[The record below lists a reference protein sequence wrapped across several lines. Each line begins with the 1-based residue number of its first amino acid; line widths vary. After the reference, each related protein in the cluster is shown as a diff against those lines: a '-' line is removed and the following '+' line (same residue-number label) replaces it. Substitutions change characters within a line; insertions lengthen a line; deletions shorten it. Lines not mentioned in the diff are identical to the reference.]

1 MFGRSKPVIFD
12 PYPRRRAR
20 VRVPRWL
27 LLLLLGIA
35 VGVAA
40 VLIVQERVLP
50 PRLSAEASAR
60 LERDYAQADAERR
73 QLAQQLADNGRR
85 LDAALADKTRL
96 AEQLAASRAAAQ
108 RLGDD
113 LAAVI
118 DALPPDPRNGRVDVR
133 AARFA
138 AKGGRLVYDVVLTRD
153 GANPRPL
160 NGVMQFTVAGAA
172 ARGGDGTVTLDPI
185 PLAIGARQVVRGS
198 QPLPAG
204 FRPQQS
210 TVRVL
215 DGGGAALGMRVLP
228 VR

>member
-85 LDAALADKTRL
+85 LDAALADKNRL

-133 AARFA
+133 AARFV